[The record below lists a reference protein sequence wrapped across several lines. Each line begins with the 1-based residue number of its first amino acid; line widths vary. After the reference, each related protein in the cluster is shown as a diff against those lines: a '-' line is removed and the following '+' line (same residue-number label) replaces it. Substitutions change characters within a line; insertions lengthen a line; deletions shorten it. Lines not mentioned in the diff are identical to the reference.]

1 MVRNY
6 KRKTERGSATPQLMQ
21 EAADFVR
28 NKNISVRES
37 AQLFGVHYSTL
48 QRFIHKTSGNTAKNN
63 THVGY
68 AKPRQV
74 FTCEQEEELVSYL
87 KTAAGI
93 YFGLSPRE
101 VKELAFKCAN
111 EAKIEMPDNW
121 RNDKYAGKDW
131 FSGFMKRHGQELSI
145 RPHPSSSTAS
155 EPLPSTSTAVGPQPA
170 VASFITDQVE
180 TANVGESS
188 LCPEKIMPHPKAT
201 PRKKKCNTGRKA
213 RKCAIL
219 TDTPERNALF
229 AEAIKKKNKKNDVKE
244 KKATKKR
251 KQEFLHKVR
260 SKKPVEKYDISSSDD
275 EDWYCLICVEPY
287 SNSRPR
293 EKWIQC
299 STCRGWSH
307 EECLGTDGGIILY
320 YICHNCESDDE

>member
-1 MVRNY
+1 MIQ
-6 KRKTERGSATPQLMQ
+6 P
-21 EAADFVR
+21 
-28 NKNISVRES
+28 I
-37 AQLFGVHYSTL
+37 
-48 QRFIHKTSGNTAKNN
+48 
-63 THVGY
+63 
-68 AKPRQV
+68 
-74 FTCEQEEELVSYL
+74 
-87 KTAAGI
+87 
-93 YFGLSPRE
+93 
-101 VKELAFKCAN
+101 
-111 EAKIEMPDNW
+111 
-121 RNDKYAGKDW
+121 
-131 FSGFMKRHGQELSI
+131 
-145 RPHPSSSTAS
+145 
-155 EPLPSTSTAVGPQPA
+155 PSTSAPIDMIISISTAVERQP
-170 VASFITDQVE
+170 SFITDQVE

-213 RKCAIL
+213 RKSAIL

-320 YICHNCESDDE
+320 YICHNCESDE